1 MNINE
6 ELNDIGKKSL
16 IASNQVKNLTSKEK
30 NNLLI
35 KISEKIKLDKNLIL
49 EANKKDILIVS
60 DSIDKAMLD
69 RLTLNSDR
77 VNSIIK

>member
-49 EANKKDILIVS
+49 ENFNKMD
-60 DSIDKAMLD
+60 
-69 RLTLNSDR
+69 
-77 VNSIIK
+77 IIKQRKYEKKTN